1 MTTLI
6 HDARREAILEAGRDL
21 FSRQGYHKTTMP
33 EIAKA
38 AGTSVGLI
46 YYHFTSKAD
55 ILVGIVEEF
64 HAFGLEAFARSHTIT
79 DPLERLDVAVRD
91 LYYAVDR
98 FSKLFVILYKDLSAL
113 SHEER
118 QRIYDLEEETV
129 NQVITLIENGQR
141 AGKFAAN
148 LPNVPL
154 MAANIVGLG
163 NLWALKKTWYFASR
177 LTLDDYIST
186 QLQYLHLMLTGDS
199 VVPHQ

>member
-6 HDARREAILEAGRDL
+6 HDARRAAILEAASDL

-33 EIAKA
+33 EIARA
-38 AGTSVGLI
+38 AGSSVGLI

-55 ILVGIVEEF
+55 ILVGIVQEF
-64 HAFGLEAFARSHTIT
+64 HAFGLKAFEGLQAIS
-79 DPLERLDVAVRD
+79 DPRERLDVAVHD

-98 FSKLFVILYKDLSAL
+98 FSKLFVILYKDLAAL

-129 NQVITLIENGQR
+129 NQVVILIEDGQR
-141 AGKFAAN
+141 AGQFAAN

-154 MAANIVGLG
+154 IAANIVGLG

-177 LTLDDYIST
+177 LTLDEYITT
-186 QLQYLHLMLTGDS
+186 QLQYLHLLLAGDA
-199 VVPHQ
+199 VVPHP